1 MNHESMKMESY
12 ALGLDLGGTSVKA
25 AALDGEVLV
34 AHDHEPFD
42 LAEPMAFAR
51 AMERVVERFTVR
63 MGRPGSIGVSAPGI
77 PSLDD
82 RSIAHMPG
90 RFEGLEGLV
99 WGDLLG
105 RTDGVPVVND
115 ANAALLG
122 EVGFGAGRG
131 ARHAVLL
138 TLGTGVGGAVLSDGR
153 LLRGHTGKAGH
164 LGHVSLNP
172 DGAPDICNAPGS
184 LEDAMGNHNILART
198 SGRFTTTHDLV
209 RAVESGDAGAQEIW
223 MRSIRALAASIASF
237 GNVLDPE
244 VVIVGGGVARAG
256 ETLFGPLRILLGDME
271 WRPGGRGLRLVPA
284 ELGELAGAHGAALW
298 GRRGLGSQGSPT
310 GTVVI

>member
-1 MNHESMKMESY
+1 MKVESY
-12 ALGLDLGGTSVKA
+12 TLGLDLGGTSVKA
-25 AALDGEVLV
+25 VALDGDVLV
-34 AHDHEPFD
+34 GQDHEPFI
-42 LAEPMAFAR
+42 LTEPMAFAG
-51 AMERVVERFTVR
+51 AMERVVVRFTER
-63 MGRPGSIGVSAPGI
+63 LGRPLSIGVSAPGI
-77 PSLDD
+77 PALDD

-99 WGDLLG
+99 WGDRLG
-105 RTDGVPVVND
+105 RSEGVPVVND

-122 EVGFGAGRG
+122 EVGFGSGRG

-164 LGHVSLNP
+164 LGHVSLDP
-172 DGAPDICNAPGS
+172 EADPDICNTPGS
-184 LEDAMGNHNILART
+184 LEDAMGNHNIGSRT
-198 SGRFTTTHDLV
+198 AGRFATTHDLV
-209 RAVESGDAGAQEIW
+209 QAVESGDEEARGIW
-223 MRSIRALAASIASF
+223 LRSVRALAAAIASF

-256 ETLFGPLRILLGDME
+256 ETLFGPLRTLLADME
-271 WRPGGRGLRLVPA
+271 WRPGGKGLRLVPA

-298 GRRGLGSQGSPT
+298 GRRGFPPPGSSNGPL
-310 GTVVI
+310 

>member
-1 MNHESMKMESY
+1 MKHTLMTKESY

-25 AALDGEVLV
+25 VALDGAVL
-34 AHDHEPFD
+34 AAQDHEPFE

-51 AMERVVERFTVR
+51 AMERVVVRFTER
-63 MGRPGSIGVSAPGI
+63 LGPPGSIGVSAPGI

-99 WGDLLG
+99 WGNRLA
-105 RTDGVPVVND
+105 RPEGVPVVND

-164 LGHVSLNP
+164 LGHVSLDP
-172 DGAPDICNAPGS
+172 SGAPDICNAPGS
-184 LEDAMGNHNILART
+184 LEDAMGNHNIVART
-198 SGRFTTTHDLV
+198 GGRFATTHDLV
-209 RAVESGDAGAQEIW
+209 RAVESGDAGAREIW
-223 MRSIRALAASIASF
+223 LRSIRALAAAIASF

-256 ETLFGPLRILLGDME
+256 EVLFGPLRTLLADME

-284 ELGELAGAHGAALW
+284 ELGELAGAYGAALW
-298 GRRGLGSQGSPT
+298 GRRGFPPAGSST
-310 GTVVI
+310 GPL

>member
-1 MNHESMKMESY
+1 MSPDSMKVESY

-25 AALDGEVLV
+25 VALAGDVL
-34 AHDHEPFD
+34 AGQDHEPFD
-42 LAEPMAFAR
+42 LAEPMAFAG
-51 AMERVVERFTVR
+51 AIERVVGRFTER
-63 MGRPGSIGVSAPGI
+63 LGRPLSIGVSAPGI
-77 PSLDD
+77 PALDD

-105 RTDGVPVVND
+105 RSEGVPVVND

-164 LGHVSLNP
+164 LGHVSLDP
-172 DGAPDICNAPGS
+172 EGAPDICSTPGS
-184 LEDAMGNHNILART
+184 LEDAMGNHNIGSRT
-198 SGRFTTTHDLV
+198 AGRFATTHDLV
-209 RAVESGDAGAQEIW
+209 RAAESGDEGARGIW
-223 MRSIRALAASIASF
+223 LRSVRALAAAIASF

-244 VVIVGGGVARAG
+244 VVIIGGGVARAG
-256 ETLFGPLRILLGDME
+256 ETLFGPLRTLLADME

-298 GRRGLGSQGSPT
+298 GRRGFPPPGSSNGPF
-310 GTVVI
+310 

>member
-1 MNHESMKMESY
+1 MSRESTKVESY

-25 AALDGEVLV
+25 VALDGDVLV
-34 AHDHEPFD
+34 GQDHEPFD
-42 LAEPMAFAR
+42 LAEPMAFAA
-51 AMERVVERFTVR
+51 AMERVVVRFTGR
-63 MGRPGSIGVSAPGI
+63 LGRPLSIGVSAPGI
-77 PSLDD
+77 PALDD

-99 WGDLLG
+99 WGERLG
-105 RTDGVPVVND
+105 RSEGVPVVND

-164 LGHVSLNP
+164 LGHVSLDP
-172 DGAPDICNAPGS
+172 EGVPDICNAPGS
-184 LEDAMGNHNILART
+184 LEDAMGNHNIGSRT
-198 SGRFTTTHDLV
+198 AGRFATTHDLV
-209 RAVESGDAGAQEIW
+209 QAVESGDEAARGIW
-223 MRSIRALAASIASF
+223 LRSVRALAAAIASF

-256 ETLFGPLRILLGDME
+256 ETLFGPLRILLADME

-284 ELGELAGAHGAALW
+284 ELGELAGAHGAAVW
-298 GRRGLGSQGSPT
+298 GRRGFPLPGGSAGPL
-310 GTVVI
+310 

>member
-1 MNHESMKMESY
+1 MSHETMKRDSY

-25 AALDGEVLV
+25 VALDGDALV
-34 AHDHEPFD
+34 AQDHEPFD
-42 LAEPMAFAR
+42 LVEPMAFAR
-51 AMERVVERFTVR
+51 AMDRVVERFTGR
-63 MGRPGSIGVSAPGI
+63 LGRPGSIGVSAPGI
-77 PSLDD
+77 PALDD

-99 WGDLLG
+99 WGDRLG
-105 RTDGVPVVND
+105 RAEGIPVVND

-153 LLRGHTGKAGH
+153 LLRGYTGKAGH
-164 LGHVSLNP
+164 LGHVSLDP
-172 DGAPDICNAPGS
+172 AGVPDICSTPGS
-184 LEDAMGNHNILART
+184 LEDAMGNHNIVART
-198 SGRFTTTHDLV
+198 GGRFATTHDLV
-209 RAVESGDAGAQEIW
+209 RAVESGDGPAREIW
-223 MRSIRALAASIASF
+223 LRSLRSLAAAIASF
-237 GNVLDPE
+237 GNILDPE

-256 ETLFGPLRILLGDME
+256 ETLFAPLRTLLADME
-271 WRPGGRGLRLVPA
+271 WRPGGKGMRLVPA

-298 GRRGLGSQGSPT
+298 GRRGPGAQGSPT
-310 GTVVI
+310 GSL